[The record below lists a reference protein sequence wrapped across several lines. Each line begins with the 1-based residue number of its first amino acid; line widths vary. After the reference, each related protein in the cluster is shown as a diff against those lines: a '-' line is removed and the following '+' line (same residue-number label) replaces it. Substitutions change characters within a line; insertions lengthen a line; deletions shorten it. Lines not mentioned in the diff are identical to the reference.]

1 MASTGLLAGVNP
13 YRGGNVAVDFTSKP
27 LQVFLQMQQKQQAK
41 AEAIDKYYKDYEKTL
56 NSAGLTY
63 ASYGRCCL

>member
-13 YRGGNVAVDFTSKP
+13 YRGGNVAIDFTSKP

-56 NSAGLTY
+56 NSAGLINF
-63 ASYGRCCL
+63 RIILE